1 MDLDTTFCLVNDL
14 VQSSTYLYRASGI
27 ITRKSFHAHKLETA
41 FRARVVFLFTV
52 NSAGVLAVIK

>member
-1 MDLDTTFCLVNDL
+1 
-14 VQSSTYLYRASGI
+14 
-27 ITRKSFHAHKLETA
+27 LETA